1 MITFGCK
8 VKIKHNFK
16 YIKNI
21 IRNLPKIAEQS
32 VEDVLKNIRTQA
44 IKLEKGHNE
53 EGILCELIDTS
64 NMEVKGRVYA
74 TPDQFMANG
83 VSYLLFE
90 YFGTGSYAEMEHIGK
105 SKHFIESGFTEWFI
119 PVNKVDKALPYPTI
133 KIDGYDFYIAHGT
146 KANHFLG
153 DAEFETRN
161 ENKETVKK
169 KIKEMLKECCK

>member
-1 MITFGCK
+1 MISFGCK
-8 VKIKHNFK
+8 IKVKHNLK

-21 IRNLPKIAEQS
+21 IQNFPKIAEQS
-32 VEDVLKNIRTQA
+32 VEEVLKNIRTQA

-64 NMEVKGRVYA
+64 NMEVKGRIYA
-74 TPDQFMANG
+74 TPDKFMANG

-119 PVNKVDKALPYPTI
+119 PVNKVEKALPYPTV
-133 KIDGYDFYIAHGT
+133 KINGYDFYIAHGT